1 MKLARAAAYPVQVPS
16 ADWSDEQLRTA
27 WAGSAVPD
35 AVERLEAELGRFL
48 KLDVIAT
55 GSARTAL
62 YLVLRAVAESMGR
75 VLVPAFTCVAVPNA
89 CVAAGVPVR
98 WLDVDGVHMD
108 FALAAGD
115 LRPTDTLLEQHTF
128 GITPPRGHGWAAA
141 FVIEDRAHRFD
152 GADIEGQ
159 AAVFSLEHSKV
170 YSAGHGGLLWVR
182 DPVLRAR
189 IRRERDALPLPSSAE
204 ARRVL
209 RTSAAQRALATGGVH
224 RGVRS
229 IARRVAFRVP
239 GLSMPAQSG
248 DELAGLGIR
257 PTRLHPMYATVALQG
272 IHDAG
277 RRIGQ
282 RHRLAEIYAKELGSL
297 VPEAARDGSPVVRMP
312 VLVEDAAIVRRVLR
326 ERGLDLGEPW
336 FSAPVHPAGSRS
348 SYPAGSAPRA
358 EALTR
363 SILNLPLHGLI
374 TAEEARFMARQVVQ
388 VA

>member
-170 YSAGHGGLLWVR
+170 YSAGHGGRWVR

-277 RRIGQ
+277 RRS
-282 RHRLAEIYAKELGSL
+282 GS
-297 VPEAARDGSPVVRMP
+297 
-312 VLVEDAAIVRRVLR
+312 AIVWRRFTRRSWVAWCLR
-326 ERGLDLGEPW
+326 Q
-336 FSAPVHPAGSRS
+336 PVTARRSCACQCSSKMPRLSGASCANAGSIS
-348 SYPAGSAPRA
+348 ASHGSAHQSIRPAAAAHTRPAPR
-358 EALTR
+358 R
-363 SILNLPLHGLI
+363 GP
-374 TAEEARFMARQVVQ
+374 RR
-388 VA
+388 